1 MPDAVPTG
9 YQSVMSQWF
18 PYQGRHGGLPLM
30 FRNIGEVL
38 AWCRMS
44 GVTAENADIHHII
57 SDSQK
62 IQVSYRP

>member
-9 YQSVMSQWF
+9 YQSVMSRWF
-18 PYQGRHGGLPLM
+18 PYQGHYDGLYLM

-44 GVTAENADIHHII
+44 SVTAEDADIHHII

-62 IQVSYRP
+62 IPVSYRP